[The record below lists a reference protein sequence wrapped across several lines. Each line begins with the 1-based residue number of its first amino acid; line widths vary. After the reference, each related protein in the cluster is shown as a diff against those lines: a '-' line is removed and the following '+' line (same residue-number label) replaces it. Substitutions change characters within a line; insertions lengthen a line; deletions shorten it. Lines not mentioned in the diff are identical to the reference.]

1 MDDEDVL
8 VAGAGSGWYVEGW
21 SRTFCSVDAETSVDG
36 SYAIMYP
43 LSYNARDIGAGGR
56 NVECFGGEIGVE
68 RQVFWLECAIKRWMT
83 GAACSG
89 RGSRLIES
97 IESTPK

>member
-1 MDDEDVL
+1 VSDDPACEVDPDPEEEIESDSVLDDEDVF

-56 NVECFGGEIGVE
+56 NVECFGGEIGLSVKYFGWNV
-68 RQVFWLECAIKRWMT
+68 R
-83 GAACSG
+83 
-89 RGSRLIES
+89 
-97 IESTPK
+97 